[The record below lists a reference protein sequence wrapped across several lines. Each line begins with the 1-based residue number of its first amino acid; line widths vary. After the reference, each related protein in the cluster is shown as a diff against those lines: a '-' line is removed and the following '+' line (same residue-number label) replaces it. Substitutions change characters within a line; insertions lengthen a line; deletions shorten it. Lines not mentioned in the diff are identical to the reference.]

1 MTIDDISNYVKK
13 QKKTKQQNDYKMIS
27 SLDNEDETN
36 NMLKS
41 KEEKDEILKMTE
53 EIFISDN
60 NTNTNIQHD
69 EEFNQF
75 PADHDED
82 LLDNKDIEDL
92 KKDVLNN
99 DIY

>member
-27 SLDNEDETN
+27 SQDNDDETN

-41 KEEKDEILKMTE
+41 KEEKDEILKITD
-53 EIFISDN
+53 EIFITDN
-60 NTNTNIQHD
+60 NTNTNIQHND
-69 EEFNQF
+69 DYNNFHG
-75 PADHDED
+75 DHDD
-82 LLDNKDIEDL
+82 LLDNNDIEDL